1 MIKDFYKYYKQVSKD
16 YEEMRS
22 ELKDMEQE
30 LANAMVTPEQL
41 DQMKLMIQPIKQ
53 NYEMLSYVAYLLN
66 LPTKKQK
73 KYRYKQQQKLLLEM
87 SKTEEKTLLENKEAL
102 DSLKEFREEL

>member
-1 MIKDFYKYYKQVSKD
+1 MIKDFYKYYRQVSRD
-16 YEEMRS
+16 YEDMRS

-30 LANAMVTPEQL
+30 LAESMVTPEQL
-41 DQMKLMIQPIKQ
+41 EQMKLMIQPIKQ

-73 KYRYKQQQKLLLEM
+73 KFRYKQQKKMLLEL
-87 SKTEEKTLLENKEAL
+87 SKTEDQVFNENKKAL
-102 DSLKEFREEL
+102 EDLKNFKEDL